1 MDLPRPPDD
10 QEIKNIIDKLA
21 LFVARNGP
29 EFEQMT
35 KNKQEGNPKFSFLFG
50 GKYYDYYGYKVSIE
64 QQLLRSK
71 GPGGFDG
78 PGGGGGW
85 NSPGPGGPGG
95 PGGWG
100 PGPGGPPRPLMGGWG
115 PPGPP
120 QGGGWAGPG
129 GRGPGPVRPNSPHYG
144 GGPGP
149 GGGYGLGQGFGPPEL
164 PNRGRSLLGAPPGME
179 RSPPPPA
186 PAPPPPPSTHHLE
199 VQVQELR
206 ESIKTLQEQIVQS
219 ETNLTAQWTVLQQ
232 NQKTQVTNSSILSS
246 TNL

>member
-71 GPGGFDG
+71 GPGGYDG
-78 PGGGGGW
+78 PGGGGGGW
-85 NSPGPGGPGG
+85 SSPGA
-95 PGGWG
+95 GGWG
-100 PGPGGPPRPLMGGWG
+100 PGPGGPPRPLMGQWG

-120 QGGGWAGPG
+120 QGGPWAGSPG
-129 GRGPGPVRPNSPHYG
+129 GRGPIRPNSPHYG
-144 GGPGP
+144 GGPGGGFGP
-149 GGGYGLGQGFGPPEL
+149 GPGYGPPEL

-179 RSPPPPA
+179 QSPPPPA
-186 PAPPPPPSTHHLE
+186 PGPPPPSTHHLE
-199 VQVQELR
+199 VQAAELR

-232 NQKTQVTNSSILSS
+232 NQKNQVLTG
-246 TNL
+246 